1 MRPRFE
7 DLTPGNVRYPAAA
20 LAVAAGAMTVSSN
33 NQFSP
38 TSPSSGPDLEAVVR
52 RIEAIANR

>member
-1 MRPRFE
+1 
-7 DLTPGNVRYPAAA
+7 
-20 LAVAAGAMTVSSN
+20 MTVSSN